1 MTYFAQ
7 LRDRRWQRK
16 RLKILE
22 RDGWRCQNPKCR
34 HPDDDAVFLVVHH
47 HVYLPDKMA
56 WEYADAELTTFCH
69 RCHGNMHRKDNES
82 LARFMEGEFYSWKEL
97 SPLLGFA
104 PTPYLTNANG
114 KIVCGTFR
122 KDLNPDAP
130 GIVLPGKSKAHWAQ
144 NAVLLCQQSQSIPV
158 FTKEAGLPW
167 EYHGRFGGESYTRNA
182 AEIAIHQK
190 RAAGRA
196 EPISLVLFLRK
207 ENEREG

>member
-1 MTYFAQ
+1 MNYSAQ

-22 RDGWRCQNPKCR
+22 RDSWRCQNPKCAR
-34 HPDDDAVFLVVHH
+34 PDDDAVFLVVHH
-47 HVYLPDKMA
+47 HVYRTGKMA
-56 WEYADAELTTFCH
+56 WEYADADLITFCD
-69 RCHGNMHRKDNES
+69 RCHSILHRKDHES
-82 LARFMEGEFYSWKEL
+82 PARFMEGEFYSWKEL
-97 SPLLGFA
+97 SSLMGFT
-104 PTPYLTNANG
+104 PTPYLTNAKG

-167 EYHGRFGGESYTRNA
+167 EYHGRFTGEGCTRNA
-182 AEIAIHQK
+182 TEIAIHQE
-190 RAAGRA
+190 RAENRD
-196 EPISLVLFLRK
+196 EPISLVLFLQK
-207 ENEREG
+207 ENE